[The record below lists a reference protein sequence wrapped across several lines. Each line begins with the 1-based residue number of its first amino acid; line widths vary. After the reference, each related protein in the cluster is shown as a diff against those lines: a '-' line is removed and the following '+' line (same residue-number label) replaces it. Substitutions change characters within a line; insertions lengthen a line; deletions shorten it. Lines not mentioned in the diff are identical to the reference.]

1 MFLGCEAKWVG
12 FKFCN
17 NRLVLVFKI
26 KVFIAE
32 GVVDF
37 GMLMG
42 MRILV

>member
-1 MFLGCEAKWVG
+1 MRLNGSVSNLAIS
-12 FKFCN
+12 